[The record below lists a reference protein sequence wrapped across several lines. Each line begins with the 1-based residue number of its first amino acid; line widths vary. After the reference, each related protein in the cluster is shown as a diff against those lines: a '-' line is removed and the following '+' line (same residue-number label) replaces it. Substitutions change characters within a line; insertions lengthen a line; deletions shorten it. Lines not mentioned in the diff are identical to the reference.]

1 MKVKIKKKGKV
12 KEFKLISKWSDVT
25 LEKWLKLIDFH
36 EGSKSK
42 EAEETIAALSNIPKD
57 LIKQLELKD
66 VAIIMGKIAELQSK
80 QDSSLKRIV
89 EIDGKEYGFHPDLD
103 SITLGEYADIETFIK
118 NDIEKNL
125 PELCAVL
132 YRPIT
137 EKKNDVYTIEAYDG
151 NIKIRTEEMKKMS
164 AEQVQS
170 ALRFFFALGK
180 ELLLT
185 LPSFLTERLKEMK
198 MQLQV
203 NPSQKSGDG
212 SE

>member
-1 MKVKIKKKGKV
+1 
-12 KEFKLISKWSDVT
+12 
-25 LEKWLKLIDFH
+25 
-36 EGSKSK
+36 
-42 EAEETIAALSNIPKD
+42 
-57 LIKQLELKD
+57 
-66 VAIIMGKIAELQSK
+66 MGKIAELQSK

-170 ALRFFFALGK
+170 ALRFFFALGN